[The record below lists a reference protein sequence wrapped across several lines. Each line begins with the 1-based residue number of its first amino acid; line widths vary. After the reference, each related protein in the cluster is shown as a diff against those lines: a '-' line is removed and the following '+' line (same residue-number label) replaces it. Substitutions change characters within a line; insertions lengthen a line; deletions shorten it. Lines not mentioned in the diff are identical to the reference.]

1 MEKSL
6 KFVSAAKVTTS
17 LAVLLMAGSA
27 FAEVSKAGPYVRA
40 DAGYSLAGKPN
51 EKNYTKKLKGTP
63 MYGIGFGYNINN
75 NFRTDLTISHRNK
88 YSYKAKEVKQDLSS
102 TAFMINGYYD
112 IVERANF
119 IPYLMAGAG
128 LAHNKAG
135 NFVLSSTETSLK
147 DEQNSFAWQG
157 GAGVKYKINNRTFLD
172 LGYKYVNLGK
182 VKTSD
187 VRWEPTITKTPQ
199 NVIKGKLKAHE
210 VSLGMIFKL

>member
-1 MEKSL
+1 
-6 KFVSAAKVTTS
+6 
-17 LAVLLMAGSA
+17 
-27 FAEVSKAGPYVRA
+27 
-40 DAGYSLAGKPN
+40 
-51 EKNYTKKLKGTP
+51 
-63 MYGIGFGYNINN
+63 
-75 NFRTDLTISHRNK
+75 
-88 YSYKAKEVKQDLSS
+88 
-102 TAFMINGYYD
+102 MINSYYD

-135 NFVLSSTETSLK
+135 NFVLSSAETALK
-147 DEQNSFAWQG
+147 DEQNSFAWQV

-187 VRWEPTITKTPQ
+187 VLWEPTITKTPQ